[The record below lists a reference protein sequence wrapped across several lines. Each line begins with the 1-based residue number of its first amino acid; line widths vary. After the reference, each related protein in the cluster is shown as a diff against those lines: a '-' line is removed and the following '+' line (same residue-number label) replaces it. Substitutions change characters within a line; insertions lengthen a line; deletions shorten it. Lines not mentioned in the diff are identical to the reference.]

1 MTDLGD
7 SDKALDNTS
16 LVAQVE
22 DLYAERQRLH
32 DALGTA
38 NSAEII
44 AMIRSLE
51 AQLLS
56 LYEQRGGRDWPAEIG
71 ERQH

>member
-1 MTDLGD
+1 MTDV
-7 SDKALDNTS
+7 SEAEKALDNAS
-16 LVAQVE
+16 LVAQLE

-32 DALGTA
+32 QSLGTA

-51 AQLLS
+51 AQLVS
-56 LYEQRGGRDWPAEIG
+56 LYGDRAARPERAELEERG
-71 ERQH
+71 H